1 MTYCWVLHQI
11 EHYGFISGKLWGY
24 PTLQNRRAY
33 KIHLIKHI
41 YHIWP
46 ALLKYPNQLYMGA
59 ACKLSVSLFSPDS
72 AAGFVCVFFFF
83 SFCWFDRKADSVR
96 LNNALHHQVY
106 QFVFWLLQQLD
117 QASVCAKCWPFLQ
130 DNRSLTILIKSYHP
144 SFFFHQELKQ
154 HLKKIHPLFHYTIQN
169 CSGRVKLYFP
179 SRFNFLTVVHHNVCV
194 KCWISVDLIVRNFC
208 SILHAFPLILLQ
220 WLWQIHHIFV
230 TTSLL
235 P

>member
-1 MTYCWVLHQI
+1 MFVCTHRWYVCSKTMTYTTLPKWRFSEDWIILVRVVNIVSIKSCFFHTSTLNNQLFPLSKWSLTSHRVTYCWVLHQI

-59 ACKLSVSLFSPDS
+59 ACKRSVSLFSLDS
-72 AAGFVCVFFFF
+72 AAGFVCVFVFF

-106 QFVFWLLQQLD
+106 QFVFYL
-117 QASVCAKCWPFLQ
+117 
-130 DNRSLTILIKSYHP
+130 
-144 SFFFHQELKQ
+144 SFDCFS
-154 HLKKIHPLFHYTIQN
+154 N
-169 CSGRVKLYFP
+169 
-179 SRFNFLTVVHHNVCV
+179 
-194 KCWISVDLIVRNFC
+194 
-208 SILHAFPLILLQ
+208 
-220 WLWQIHHIFV
+220 
-230 TTSLL
+230 
-235 P
+235 